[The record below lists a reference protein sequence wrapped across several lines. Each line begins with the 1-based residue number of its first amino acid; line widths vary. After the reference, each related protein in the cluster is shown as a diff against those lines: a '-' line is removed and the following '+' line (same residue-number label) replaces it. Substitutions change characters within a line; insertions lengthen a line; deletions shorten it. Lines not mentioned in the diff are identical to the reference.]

1 MKKIYLFLLL
11 AVCFT
16 FSTNAQINSFFD
28 DMESYTDGAEVCS
41 TPGPDQWW
49 IDWFSDCSTAGSASS
64 NQAHS
69 GALSF
74 YVRPSDPGGGDVID
88 PVLDLG
94 NKIFGTWYL
103 SFWYYVPS
111 GREAY
116 FNIQG
121 QTPIAGG
128 EWVVGNIP
136 FNGGL
141 ATPGQGQIDNSALGA
156 VNFNF
161 PHDQWFSIYMGWDIS
176 AGISA
181 ATWFMEVDG
190 VTVIP
195 AGTAFTDSGGTVPTA
210 LGGLNFFSVSGDNEY
225 YIDDVNYCS
234 SGDCFGGISDLKALG
249 VSMYPNPVRDR
260 LNIEAREA
268 ISNVAIYNLLGQQV
282 YTSKVD
288 ALSTT
293 IDMSQMTSGAYF
305 VQVEVNGRKAT
316 DKIIK

>member
-1 MKKIYLFLLL
+1 MKKNYLLLLL

-16 FSTNAQINSFFD
+16 FSISAQIDPFFD
-28 DMESYTDGAEVCS
+28 DMESYTDGADVCS
-41 TPGPDQWW
+41 TPGPNQWW
-49 IDWFSDCSTAGSASS
+49 IDWFSDCSTAGAASS
-64 NQAHS
+64 NQAYS

-121 QTPIAGG
+121 LTPIAGG

-136 FNGGL
+136 FNSGL
-141 ATPGQGQIDNSALGA
+141 ATPGEGQIDNSALGA
-156 VNFNF
+156 VTFNF
-161 PHDQWFSIYMGWDIS
+161 PHDQWFRIYMGWDIT
-176 AGISA
+176 AGISN
-181 ATWFMEVDG
+181 ATWFMEVDN
-190 VTVIP
+190 VMVIP
-195 AGTAFTDSGGTVPTA
+195 PGTAFTDSGGTVPTG

-225 YIDDVNYCS
+225 YIDDVNYNE
-234 SGDCFGGISDLKALG
+234 GGIIGVEDLEAIG
-249 VSMYPNPVRDR
+249 VSIYPNPVRDR

-282 YTSKVD
+282 YASNVD

-293 IDMSQMTSGAYF
+293 IDMSQMASGAYF